1 MGTMQFIFLLL
12 TVAAAAVAPVSKI
25 LVCRQMPYCDPNS
38 NFMPWYSIVVKCRTV
53 ILFKPNVIF
62 LRYKCLSALRQ
73 MFSDPELS
81 LESKGS
87 VRYADGSR
95 DILDPDIYAK
105 VFFLLIG
112 AYVNVYCEL

>member
-1 MGTMQFIFLLL
+1 MQFILILL
-12 TVAAAAVAPVSKI
+12 TVAAVAVAPVSKI
-25 LVCRQMPYCDPNS
+25 FVCRQMPYCDPNS
-38 NFMPWYSIVVKCRTV
+38 NFLRLGILSSSNAVPRSK
-53 ILFKPNVIF
+53 ILFEPNVIF
-62 LRYKCLSALRQ
+62 FKDKCLSALRK
-73 MFSDPELS
+73 MFSDPELT

-105 VFFLLIG
+105 VFFLLIE